1 MNFAHLKA
9 WACAGWMTATL
20 WSAYGA
26 DRTWTGQGGDTLWS
40 NPLNWQ
46 DSTAPAGN
54 ADVAIFPAGTPA
66 AVLINQNQ
74 AVKTIYFRNSGMT
87 LTLAAGAHLSLEN
100 SGGLTLRADENA
112 VIAGDGT
119 LSFSVNTGENFA
131 DN

>member
-66 AVLINQNQ
+66 AVLINQN
-74 AVKTIYFRNSGMT
+74 
-87 LTLAAGAHLSLEN
+87 
-100 SGGLTLRADENA
+100 
-112 VIAGDGT
+112 
-119 LSFSVNTGENFA
+119 
-131 DN
+131 